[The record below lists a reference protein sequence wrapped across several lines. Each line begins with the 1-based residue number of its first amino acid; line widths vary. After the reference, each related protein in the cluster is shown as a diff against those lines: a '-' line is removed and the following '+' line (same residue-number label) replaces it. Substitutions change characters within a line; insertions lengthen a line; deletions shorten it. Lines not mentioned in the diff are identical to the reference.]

1 MSTLPTW
8 VQVGSVLATICC
20 SKSRVGAGGAS
31 PLAAYSYQRPH
42 TAFAGVPPH
51 NKRRLVQG
59 LPNLLE
65 RRDKDDEHGITKSFS
80 VMTDIWQ
87 LEQGGFSSDEIAGLL
102 RVKALYQRGV
112 YDETDSEQNRLAFV
126 RWLYVQGRLES

>member
-1 MSTLPTW
+1 
-8 VQVGSVLATICC
+8 
-20 SKSRVGAGGAS
+20 
-31 PLAAYSYQRPH
+31 
-42 TAFAGVPPH
+42 
-51 NKRRLVQG
+51 
-59 LPNLLE
+59 
-65 RRDKDDEHGITKSFS
+65 
-80 VMTDIWQ
+80 MTDIWQ